1 MKMIIFG
8 AGKIGR
14 YASQILKRDGFEV
27 ECFVD
32 NDPKKWNT
40 HIWGIRVISFD
51 EYLKNTE
58 PHILLLALNDHNKK
72 QIIEQ
77 LENSQ
82 IKQYDIFEEKL
93 FLEKERLFSYSYA
106 QDMED
111 VILYNV
117 LYNEKE
123 IFYIDIGSNDPVVGS
138 VTKLLYEKKGAHG
151 INVEPQKYLVELTDR
166 ERPRDINLCV
176 GVGDKNERRTLFLQD
191 ARSTLIEN
199 NKINKDCPTETI
211 NIVTLAQI
219 CAKYVPD
226 SQKISFLK
234 IDVEGY
240 ERQVLLGA
248 DLKKYRPEIILVEAT
263 EPETMNFNFEKWES
277 ILFKNHYHFVFT
289 HGVNRYYIADERK
302 DLDRRFLNIEALKY
316 IYRVYHVSFE
326 VIK

>member
-1 MKMIIFG
+1 MKLIIFG
-8 AGKIGR
+8 AGKVGR
-14 YASQILKRDGFEV
+14 YASQILRRDGFEV
-27 ECFVD
+27 KCFVD
-32 NDPKKWNT
+32 NDPEKWNT
-40 HIWGIRVISFD
+40 CIWGIRVISFE
-51 EYLKNTE
+51 EYLKITE
-58 PHILLLALNDHNKK
+58 PHTLLLAINDHNKK

-77 LENSQ
+77 LESNK
-82 IKQYDIFEEKL
+82 IKQYDIFEERQ
-93 FLEKERLFSYSYA
+93 FMEKERLFSCSYA

-117 LYNEKE
+117 LYNEKD

-138 VTKLLYEKKGAHG
+138 VTKLLYEMKNAHG
-151 INVEPQKYLVELTDR
+151 INVEPQKRLVELTNR

-176 GVGDKNERRTLFLQD
+176 GVGDKNERKTLFLQD

-199 NKINKDCPTETI
+199 NRIEENCPTENI
-211 NIVTLAQI
+211 NVVTLAQI
-219 CAKYVPD
+219 CAQYVPET
-226 SQKISFLK
+226 QKISFLK

-263 EPETMNFNFEKWES
+263 EPETMDSNFEKWEP
-277 ILFKNHYHFVFT
+277 ILFQNHYHFVFT
-289 HGVNRYYIADERK
+289 HGVNRYYVVDERK
-302 DLDRRFLNIEALKY
+302 ELDEKFLDIEALKH